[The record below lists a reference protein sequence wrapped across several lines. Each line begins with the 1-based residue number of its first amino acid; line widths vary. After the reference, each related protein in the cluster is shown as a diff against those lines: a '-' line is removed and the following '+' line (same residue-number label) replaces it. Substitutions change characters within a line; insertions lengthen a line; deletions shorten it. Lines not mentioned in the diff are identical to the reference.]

1 VVDKNLEPEF
11 QKDRQERDL
20 ANRGQQGKAEGFLHG
35 KSSGGAIKDLN
46 VSNREVDKS
55 FFLAARSA
63 GAPPKEPA
71 TSLELLLKEIDR
83 RCGELLNSRRSSILN
98 SSDTKL
104 KILIKRL
111 EEVVADRLGIS
122 RERLELKFVQTN
134 DGLVLRGFL
143 KLDGSL
149 KLPVDLGRDGSLTF
163 SKPFVLTERG
173 LQPQSLTNI
182 RFKDDS
188 VSANL
193 GDYAGLRN
201 AFLAVK
207 CVTEQTKGKEA
218 VLAVKEE
225 NDVVY
230 ALARD
235 QVSRSFYLYK
245 FKAVQVDGK
254 SLLEMSKERA
264 KVEVLKGGDAV
275 KVRSNSAE
283 VVFRLGFSDVVFS
296 SRTSETAEM
305 LFADEQQK

>member
-11 QKDRQERDL
+11 QKDQQERDL

-35 KSSGGAIKDLN
+35 KSSGGAIEDLN

-55 FFLAARSA
+55 FFLTARSA
-63 GAPPKEPA
+63 GIPPKEPA

-83 RCGELLNSRRSSILN
+83 RCGELLNSSRSSILN

-122 RERLELKFVQTN
+122 RERVELKFVQTN
-134 DGLVLRGFL
+134 DGLVLRGFI

-193 GDYAGLRN
+193 GDYAGVRN

-254 SLLEMSKERA
+254 SVLEMSKERVN
-264 KVEVLKGGDAV
+264 VEVLKGSDAV
-275 KVRSNSAE
+275 KVRSNSGE